1 MYHWLLDQ
9 VFEVLPRTSELLG
22 ELSLFEV
29 DESSVRGCMRS
40 DIERLGDGPHLT
52 RLKVPGAVQ
61 PLLGNEQTSRNPET
75 EKIVH
80 DPKEVPMAV
89 IKGDESEG
97 APPIEWRVSLKP
109 LNSRTDV
116 HKLEV
121 PGNLINL
128 PQEVGSF
135 RLVVHEHP
143 SNRRTE
149 SESPHRLPHLPKQPT
164 AAATWTLCLE
174 VSTDVTVR
182 DQKRQR
188 ESADDQFVE
197 KGILVFHS

>member
-1 MYHWLLDQ
+1 MS
-9 VFEVLPRTSELLG
+9 FG
-22 ELSLFEV
+22 ERLYAI
-29 DESSVRGCMRS
+29 

-97 APPIEWRVSLKP
+97 APRNRVASIP
-109 LNSRTDV
+109 EASEQPNRRPQT
-116 HKLEV
+116 EV
-121 PGNLINL
+121 PGKSD
-128 PQEVGSF
+128 QSAARSGSF

-164 AAATWTLCLE
+164 AAATWSAFAL
-174 VSTDVTVR
+174 
-182 DQKRQR
+182 KRPPM
-188 ESADDQFVE
+188 
-197 KGILVFHS
+197 